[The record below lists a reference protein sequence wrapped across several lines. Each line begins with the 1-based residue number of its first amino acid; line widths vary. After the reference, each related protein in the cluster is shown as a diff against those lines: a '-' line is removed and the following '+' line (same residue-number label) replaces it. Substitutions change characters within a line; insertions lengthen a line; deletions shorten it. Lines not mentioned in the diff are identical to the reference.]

1 VPAEAIHLSVFQ
13 DSLARSGA
21 SARAAAPELLAAARL
36 GAVAIDLP
44 YFDKFPVSVARYLLR
59 MTTATS
65 AWGNLFHENFP
76 VRVTKRLLEAARRL
90 RAQAETRAA
99 GERVLSFALGYAS
112 HIAVDRYMH
121 PMVNRLARRRAERLS
136 DHWLRQHTEV
146 EKFQSILFHEE
157 RNGFDFMGRRE
168 LAQHIAV
175 EGALLQRDPQ
185 LGAAYLS
192 ALQDALG
199 KAPPPALL
207 ARWTRGYAQYTRLV
221 SSPLGKTMMPEKVKR
236 EVRDEVYA
244 GSLRFVE
251 HYAEAVTR
259 SIAAIDLALG
269 YADNSVSE
277 AAFDEGLPEGSI
289 DGD

>member
-1 VPAEAIHLSVFQ
+1 MFQ
-13 DSLARSGA
+13 DSLARSA
-21 SARAAAPELLAAARL
+21 AAARAQSPELFAAARL
-36 GAVAIDLP
+36 GAIAIDLP
-44 YFDKFPVSVARYLLR
+44 YFDKFPISVARYLLR

-65 AWGNLFHENFP
+65 AWGNLFHENSP
-76 VRVTKRLLEAARRL
+76 VRVTKRLLESARSL
-90 RAQAETRAA
+90 RAQADTRAA
-99 GERVLSFALGYAS
+99 GERLLSFGLGYAS

-121 PMVNRLARRRAERLS
+121 PMVNRLARSRAERLA

-168 LAQHIAV
+168 LAQHIGV
-175 EGALLQRDPQ
+175 DGQLLQRDPQ

-199 KAPPPALL
+199 TAPSPALL
-207 ARWTRGYAQYTRLV
+207 RRWTRGYAQYTQLV

-236 EVRDEVYA
+236 EVRDEVYG

-251 HYAEAVTR
+251 LYAEAVTR
-259 SIAAIDLALG
+259 STAAIELALA
-269 YADNSVSE
+269 YAEESVPE